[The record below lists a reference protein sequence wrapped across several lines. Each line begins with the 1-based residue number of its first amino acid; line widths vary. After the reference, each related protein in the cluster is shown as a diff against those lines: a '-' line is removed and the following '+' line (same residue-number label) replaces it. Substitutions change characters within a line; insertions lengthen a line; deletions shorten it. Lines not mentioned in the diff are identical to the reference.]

1 MVLRLPIPLQRLKPA
16 LEALKRE
23 AGANPRVLIGLAAI
37 LLLLWG
43 YGLIAMIEAVDAAER
58 RLLDTQA
65 EIRRVTR
72 VAGETGWAE
81 RAEQTNALKARL
93 LARLWAAETEGQ
105 AQADFQEAVARAAR
119 ESGLGRPQIR
129 VDRDPTQAPALGVR
143 VLSASI
149 GADFAPQPL
158 SDFLLKLAALDR
170 IVQVR
175 SLRTTRQPIARLDML
190 VATYHGPPTQ
200 GACADPAAAPAAQPA
215 AQPATQPTGRR

>member
-1 MVLRLPIPLQRLKPA
+1 MSRVGSGGVDGRRRIRGG
-16 LEALKRE
+16 LEAVARE
-23 AGANPRVLIGLAAI
+23 ARANPRVLIGIAAI
-37 LLLLWG
+37 LLLVWS
-43 YGLIAMIEAVDAAER
+43 YGLIALVEAVDAAER
-58 RLLDTQA
+58 RLLDTGS
-65 EIRRVTR
+65 EIRRITQL
-72 VAGETGWAE
+72 AGETGWDG
-81 RAEQTNALKARL
+81 RAQEMGALKDRL

-129 VDRDPTQAPALGVR
+129 VDRDPTQSPALGVR

-170 IVQVR
+170 VVQVR

-200 GACADPAAAPAAQPA
+200 GACVAPAA
-215 AQPATQPTGRR
+215 GR